1 MYSQEKERKIMMTLE
16 QIVQEEVEW
25 MFADAEEIGSSD
37 MSICVRQILDTAES
51 CGVEVDESQ
60 VSIRF
65 MISDALCEMEGV

>member
-1 MYSQEKERKIMMTLE
+1 MTTLE
-16 QIVQEEVEW
+16 TMALDLIVQEEVHW
-25 MFADAEEIGSSD
+25 MFGDAEEIGSSD
-37 MSICVRQILDTAES
+37 ISACVRQVLDTAES